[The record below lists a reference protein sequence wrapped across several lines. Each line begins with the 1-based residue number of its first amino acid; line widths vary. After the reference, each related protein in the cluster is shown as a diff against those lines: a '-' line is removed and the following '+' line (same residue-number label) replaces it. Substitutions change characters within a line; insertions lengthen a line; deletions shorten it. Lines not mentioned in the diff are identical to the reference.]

1 VKDFTQVNLLCER
14 LHTSFGFFCAIG
26 YFVMAI
32 TSAEAEVPHAP
43 IHEPGDS
50 PRGPKPEGRLIM
62 MAMIT
67 VALFVVV
74 LALPGLMAV
83 LIGREIDSEQNAR

>member
-1 VKDFTQVNLLCER
+1 
-14 LHTSFGFFCAIG
+14 
-26 YFVMAI
+26 MAI

-50 PRGPKPEGRLIM
+50 PRDQPEGRLIM

-67 VALFVVV
+67 VALFAVV
-74 LALPGLMAV
+74 LALPGALAV
-83 LIGREIDSEQNAR
+83 LISREIESEQNAR

>member
-1 VKDFTQVNLLCER
+1 
-14 LHTSFGFFCAIG
+14 
-26 YFVMAI
+26 MAI

-50 PRGPKPEGRLIM
+50 PRDQPEGRLIM

-67 VALFVVV
+67 IALFAVA
-74 LALPGLMAV
+74 LALPGLIVV
-83 LIGREIDSEQNAR
+83 LLSRETDAEQSAR